1 MIQTLTAAVLSFIAT
16 EIDDFLVAVIIFSQ
30 YTKKTERASI
40 ITGKYIG
47 LAVLAGGSAFLAIF
61 LSRFPHQYIGF
72 LGLVPFALG
81 IKSCFEKNEDDPAD
95 KSNTDVKQEDD
106 SEYESNIAAATAQTR
121 TTAVKKGAAL
131 ILFSI
136 SITIGSGGDNIG
148 VYIPLFAS
156 MNGAAKLITLIVYA
170 FMQAAWCTLQI
181 MTAAILP
188 VKKII
193 SRTSRILVPAAFI
206 LLGLWILSMNGTIHW
221 LYGLIKA

>member
-1 MIQTLTAAVLSFIAT
+1 MIQTLTAAILSFIAT
-16 EIDDFLVAVIIFSQ
+16 EIDDFLVAVIIFAQ

-40 ITGKYIG
+40 IAGKYIG
-47 LAVLAGGSAFLAIF
+47 LAVLAGGSAFLAVF
-61 LSRFPHQYIGF
+61 LSMFPHQYIGF

-81 IKSCFEKNEDDPAD
+81 IKSCFKKNGDDPAD
-95 KSNTDVKQEDD
+95 KNNTD
-106 SEYESNIAAATAQTR
+106 I
-121 TTAVKKGAAL
+121 KKGAAL

-156 MNGAAKLITLIVYA
+156 MNSAAKLITLIAYA
-170 FMQAAWCTLQI
+170 FMQAAWCALQI
-181 MTAAILP
+181 MTAEILP

-193 SRTSRILVPAAFI
+193 SRTSRILVPAVFI
-206 LLGLWILSMNGTIHW
+206 LLGLWILSVNGTILW

>member
-16 EIDDFLVAVIIFSQ
+16 EIDDFLVAVIIFAQ

-40 ITGKYIG
+40 VAGKYIG
-47 LAVLAGGSAFLAIF
+47 LAVLAGGSAFLAVF

-81 IKSCFEKNEDDPAD
+81 IKRCFEKNGDDPAD
-95 KSNTDVKQEDD
+95 KSNTDVKQE
-106 SEYESNIAAATAQTR
+106 
-121 TTAVKKGAAL
+121 AAL

-136 SITIGSGGDNIG
+136 SITIGSGGDNLG

-156 MNGAAKLITLIVYA
+156 MNSAAKLITLIVYA
-170 FMQAAWCTLQI
+170 FMQAAWCALQI

-193 SRTSRILVPAAFI
+193 SRTSRILVPAVFI